1 MGKFSRFYLMDRRSD
16 EERRDQE
23 IEQLKEC
30 VRTRDEQIRLMTER
44 MAELYATMREMKSKK

>member
-1 MGKFSRFYLMDRRSD
+1 MDRRSD